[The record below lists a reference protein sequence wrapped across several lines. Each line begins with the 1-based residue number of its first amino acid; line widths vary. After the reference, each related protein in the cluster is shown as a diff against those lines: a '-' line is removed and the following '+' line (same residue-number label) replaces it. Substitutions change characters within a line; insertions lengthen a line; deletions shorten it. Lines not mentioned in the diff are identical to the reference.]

1 MPDPAAI
8 LVDTGPLVALFDRD
22 DAHHARCV
30 QALKEIRRPLLT
42 VWPVLTEATYLLSFS
57 LQAQDDL
64 WEFVE
69 RAGLRIADLTAGDVP
84 RIRALMRKYH
94 DRSMDLADAA
104 LVRIAERDHLRTV
117 FTLDHGDFRTYR
129 LPHGRP
135 FTLIPASL
143 V

>member
-1 MPDPAAI
+1 MPDPAAV

-30 QALKEIRRPLLT
+30 QALKEIRRPLVT

-57 LQAQDDL
+57 FQAQDDL

-69 RAGLRIADLTAGDVP
+69 REGLGIADLSAADIS
-84 RIRALMRKYH
+84 RIRALMRKYR
-94 DRSMDLADAA
+94 DRPMDLADAA

-129 LPHGRP
+129 LPHGKP
-135 FTLIPASL
+135 FTLIPETLA
-143 V
+143 

>member
-1 MPDPAAI
+1 MPDGAAV

-22 DAHHARCV
+22 DIHHARCV
-30 QALKEIRRPLLT
+30 QALRGIHRPLVT

-57 LQAQDDL
+57 FQAQEDL

-69 RAGLRIADLTAGDVP
+69 RGGLQIADLTARDVS

-94 DRSMDLADAA
+94 DHPMDLADAA
-104 LVRIAERDHLRTV
+104 LVRVAERQDLRTV

-129 LPHGRP
+129 LPHGKS
-135 FTLIPASL
+135 FSLIPNSL
-143 V
+143 G

>member
-1 MPDPAAI
+1 MPNGVAV

-30 QALKEIRRPLLT
+30 GSLKGIRQPLVT

-57 LQAQDDL
+57 FQAQDDL

-69 RAGLRIADLTAGDVP
+69 RGGLRITQLTDADVP
-84 RIRALMRKYH
+84 QIRALMRKYRDH
-94 DRSMDLADAA
+94 PMDLADAA
-104 LVRIAERDHLRTV
+104 LVRVAERDRLRTI

-129 LPHGRP
+129 PAHGKP
-135 FTLIPASL
+135 FTLIPDSL
-143 V
+143 A

>member
-1 MPDPAAI
+1 MPDPAAV
-8 LVDTGPLVALFDRD
+8 LVDTSPLVALFDRD

-30 QALKEIRRPLLT
+30 QALKEIRRPLVT

-57 LQAQDDL
+57 FQAQDDL

-69 RAGLRIADLTAGDVP
+69 RGGLGIADLTAADVS
-84 RIRALMRKYH
+84 RIRALMRKYR
-94 DRSMDLADAA
+94 DRPMDLADAA
-104 LVRIAERDHLRTV
+104 LVRIAERQHLRTV

-129 LPHGRP
+129 LPHGKP
-135 FTLIPASL
+135 FTLIPDTL